1 MELPVHSIL
10 EHFQRV
16 FCVRRRDYQCSI
28 LHHVCISENQEMA
41 CTMGELEFRILIIGF
56 YHVQLKS
63 LKCWFKYLTSHS
75 EVLGKST

>member
-1 MELPVHSIL
+1 MELPVDSIM

-16 FCVRRRDYQCSI
+16 FCVRCRGCQCSI
-28 LHHVCISENQEMA
+28 SHHVCISNNQHVA